1 MSARSQSLLR
11 LLFRWLSVSVG
22 LALVSMAAA
31 DLSLCAAEEERFL
44 AGQLLVA
51 TPEMPDPRFAET
63 VLYMIKHDE
72 HGAVA
77 LVVNRPVARG
87 PIADVLKSLG
97 VETEGA
103 GGEITLH
110 YGGPVEPGKG
120 FILHSD
126 DYVLDSTTKIKDG
139 IAVTTDPEILRALS
153 LGKGPRRSLLVLG
166 YAGWAPGQLEAEIKA
181 NGWFSIPAETE
192 LIFGADAEKKWDR
205 AMERRRIKL

>member
-11 LLFRWLSVSVG
+11 LLFRWFSVSVG

-44 AGQLLVA
+44 TGQLLVA

-77 LVVNRPVARG
+77 LVVNRPVAKG
-87 PIADVLKSLG
+87 PIADVLKSLR

-126 DYVLDSTTKIKDG
+126 DYVLDSTTKMKDG
-139 IAVTTDPEILRALS
+139 IVVTTDPELLRALS
-153 LGKGPRRSLLVLG
+153 LGKGPRRSLLLLG

-181 NGWFSIPAETE
+181 NGWFSIPADAE

-205 AMERRRIKL
+205 ATERRRIKL

>member
-22 LALVSMAAA
+22 LALVSMAA

-44 AGQLLVA
+44 TGQLLVA

-63 VLYMIKHDE
+63 VLYMINHDE
-72 HGAVA
+72 HGAVG
-77 LVVNRPVARG
+77 LVVNRPLARG

-97 VETEGA
+97 VDAEGA

-126 DYVLDSTTKIKDG
+126 DYVLDSTTKVKDG
-139 IAVTTDPEILRALS
+139 VAVTTDPEILRALS
-153 LGKGPRRSLLVLG
+153 LGKGPRRSLLLLG
-166 YAGWAPGQLEAEIKA
+166 YAGWAPGQLEAEMKA
-181 NGWFSIPAETE
+181 NGWFSIPADAE

-205 AMERRRIKL
+205 ALERRRIKL

>member
-1 MSARSQSLLR
+1 MLGR
-11 LLFRWLSVSVG
+11 LFKWFSVSVG
-22 LALVSMAAA
+22 LALVSMAAL

-44 AGQLLVA
+44 TGQLLVA

-72 HGAVA
+72 HGAVG
-77 LVVNRPVARG
+77 LVVNRPVAKG

-139 IAVTTDPEILRALS
+139 IAVTTDPELLRALS
-153 LGKGPRRSLLVLG
+153 LGKGPRRTLLALG

-181 NGWFSIPAETE
+181 NGWFSIPADAE
-192 LIFGADAEKKWDR
+192 LIFGADAEKKWER

>member
-1 MSARSQSLLR
+1 
-11 LLFRWLSVSVG
+11 
-22 LALVSMAAA
+22 
-31 DLSLCAAEEERFL
+31 LSLCAAEEERFL
-44 AGQLLVA
+44 TGQLLVA

-72 HGAVA
+72 HGAVG

-139 IAVTTDPEILRALS
+139 IAVTTDSEILRALS
-153 LGKGPRRSLLVLG
+153 LGKGPRRSLLALG

-181 NGWFSIPAETE
+181 NGWFSIPADAE

-205 AMERRRIKL
+205 ALERRRIKL

>member
-1 MSARSQSLLR
+1 
-11 LLFRWLSVSVG
+11 
-22 LALVSMAAA
+22 MAAV

-44 AGQLLVA
+44 TGQLLVA

-72 HGAVA
+72 HGAVG
-77 LVVNRPVARG
+77 LVVNRPVAKG

-139 IAVTTDPEILRALS
+139 IAVTTDPELLRALS
-153 LGKGPRRSLLVLG
+153 LGKGPRRTLLALG

-181 NGWFSIPAETE
+181 NGWFSIPADAE
-192 LIFGADAEKKWDR
+192 LIFGADAEKKWER

>member
-1 MSARSQSLLR
+1 MLGR
-11 LLFRWLSVSVG
+11 LFKWFSVPVG

-31 DLSLCAAEEERFL
+31 DLSLCASEEERFL
-44 AGQLLVA
+44 SGQILVA

-72 HGAVA
+72 HGAVG
-77 LVVNRPVARG
+77 LVVNRPVAKG

-103 GGEITLH
+103 RGEITLH

-139 IAVTTDPEILRALS
+139 IAVTTDPELLRALS
-153 LGKGPRRSLLVLG
+153 LGKGPRRSLLLLG
-166 YAGWAPGQLEAEIKA
+166 YAGWAPGQLEAELKA
-181 NGWFSIPAETE
+181 NGWFSIPADVE
-192 LIFGADAEKKWDR
+192 LIFGADAEKKWER
-205 AMERRRIKL
+205 AMERRRIKLY